1 VRAQFRVLTAAA
13 AVVAAVSLTPSPAWA
28 QTSPAGA
35 IPRAPDGKPDLSGIW
50 QVLHTSAWLDIQD
63 HSAAKGVPAGQ
74 GIVVGNE
81 LPYKP
86 EALAKRKTNFASR
99 ETADPVLKCY
109 LPGVPRITYMPF
121 PFQIFQTPQMVGFLY
136 EYVHAVR
143 EVHLNSEHLPGPIEW
158 WMGDSRGK
166 WDGDTLVVDA
176 NNFND
181 QTWFD
186 RAGNFHSDALHVVER
201 YSFIDRD
208 HLNYEATIEDSK
220 VFSRPWTMRLI
231 LYRHREPNFQL
242 LDYECHALET
252 TN

>member
-1 VRAQFRVLTAAA
+1 VRAQLRVLTAAA
-13 AVVAAVSLTPSPAWA
+13 AVAVAVSLATPPAGA
-28 QTSPAGA
+28 QTAPAGA

-50 QVLHTSAWLDIQD
+50 QVMHTSAWLDVQD

-81 LPYKP
+81 IPYLPA
-86 EALAKRKTNFASR
+86 ALEKKKTNYGSR

-121 PFQIFQTPQMVGFLY
+121 PFQIFQTPQMVGILY

-166 WDGDTLVVDA
+166 WDGDTLVVDV

-201 YSFIDRD
+201 YSFLDRD
-208 HLNYEATIEDSK
+208 HLNYEATIDDSK
-220 VFSRPWTMRLI
+220 TFSRPWTIRLI

-242 LDYECHALET
+242 LDYECHALES